1 MTDRDMFDTMT
12 LTKALGGL
20 CGMFLIFLLANW
32 ASEGIY
38 GHGGGHGEG
47 EATHAYIIEAA
58 DDGGAETEV
67 EAPVD
72 ITPLLAAADVA
83 AGETVY
89 KKCSACHKLDGTDGT
104 GPHLNGVIGRDIGSI
119 AGFGYSEAL
128 LALEGNW
135 DPQPFSEFLTDSKK
149 YAPGT
154 KMNIKLPKPED
165 RANLIAYLQ
174 SKGG

>member
-20 CGMFLIFLLANW
+20 CGMFLIFLLGNW
-32 ASEGIY
+32 AAEGIY

-47 EATHAYIIEAA
+47 EATHAYVIEAA
-58 DDGGAETEV
+58 EEGATTEAA
-67 EAPVD
+67 APVD
-72 ITPLLAAADVA
+72 IKPLLAAADVG
-83 AGETVY
+83 AGETVF

-104 GPHLNGVIGRDIGSI
+104 GPHLNGVIGRDIAGV

-128 LALEGNW
+128 TSLTGNW
-135 DPQPFSEFLTDSKK
+135 DPQPFSEFMTDPKG

-154 KMNIKLPKPED
+154 KMNIKIAKPED

-174 SKGG
+174 SVGG